1 MSDFCVL
8 YRMPSFRH
16 RPPAPCR
23 APSVARMFASV
34 VLLLAVTLATASPVA
49 AASNPANC
57 RFLDASTPFGELRD
71 LDGVNTCSGGVNSGT
86 VCTADS
92 ECPGGLCSPGETPIT
107 NGLKIEGETIYYE
120 GDLSFSAAAC
130 GFEGGQTCVDLP
142 GAGCP
147 VSNPAILKCL
157 SGPNAGANC
166 TVNSECPGGSCLTD
180 CCDVTPPGGIPLICP
195 AASGCSPAG
204 ATTIV
209 TRQIAYQVH
218 LADQSAMCPPGQ
230 VRAVFQYA
238 NGTSHGPGADQFPLN
253 NDRPIC
259 NLVRTPTPT
268 PTATTTP
275 TDTPT
280 ATVTSTSTPT
290 DTATLTPTPTATPT
304 LTATVTPTLTAT
316 STPTPTVTATP
327 TPTPTVTA
335 TPTPTPTVTATPTR
349 TSTRTPTPTLTA
361 TVCPTKTPP
370 PTKTATVCPTVTR
383 APTKTPTVCPTPTR
397 TPTKTATPY
406 ASSTPIGTPTGGA
419 TSTRVPT
426 TKPTPHEDFCRS
438 PGFWSGH
445 AGTEKQCSQDVTQAV
460 IAANGG
466 TLQVCGETIT
476 TTALDDANSAVEA
489 MCVRIR
495 GDQQLQLARQLTA
508 LALNCV
514 VSELNA
520 GLDPA
525 GNALCTG
532 VGVRALFDDCNAVCA
547 GARGT
552 RTVESCLDAIECVN
566 NGGRPVWGYCLMDN
580 DSCKD
585 VDFPPCAV
593 LPLPNCGNGCSDHIG
608 QNGSSWKCQS
618 ARDNDC
624 AVVGTGEA
632 SCATGTK

>member
-1 MSDFCVL
+1 MW
-8 YRMPSFRH
+8 RSFVC
-16 RPPAPCR
+16 AI
-23 APSVARMFASV
+23 V
-34 VLLLAVTLATASPVA
+34 LAVVVLATASSDVHAHPGA
-49 AASNPANC
+49 FAGTSRSDPDDCFKTGASVLI
-57 RFLDASTPFGELRD
+57 FELRD
-71 LDGVNTCSGGVNSGT
+71 TDSDGVGDTQILG
-86 VCTADS
+86 D
-92 ECPGGLCSPGETPIT
+92 
-107 NGLKIEGETIYYE
+107 KIEGETIYYE
-120 GDLSFSAAAC
+120 GTLGFIGAGQC
-130 GFEGGQTCVDLP
+130 GYERGAVCIDPP
-142 GAGCP
+142 GAQGC
-147 VSNPAILKCL
+147 I
-157 SGPNAGANC
+157 
-166 TVNSECPGGSCLTD
+166 
-180 CCDVTPPGGIPLICP
+180 DVTPTGGVPKICVGCIDPPGVVSVETGQVSYVVHFADRETSGICAGMLQAFVSYTGGISHFLSDGT
-195 AASGCSPAG
+195 AGGQAS
-204 ATTIV
+204 
-209 TRQIAYQVH
+209 
-218 LADQSAMCPPGQ
+218 
-230 VRAVFQYA
+230 
-238 NGTSHGPGADQFPLN
+238 
-253 NDRPIC
+253 IC
-259 NLVRTPTPT
+259 NVVTTPTPTATVTATPTPTLTATPT

-275 TDTPT
+275 TPTVTPT
-280 ATVTSTSTPT
+280 E
-290 DTATLTPTPTATPT
+290 TATPT
-304 LTATVTPTLTAT
+304 LTATPTTTPTLTAT
-316 STPTPTVTATP
+316 PTATPTVTATV
-327 TPTPTVTA
+327 TPTLTA

-361 TVCPTKTPP
+361 TVCPTKTPL

-383 APTKTPTVCPTPTR
+383 APTKTPTVCPTPTK
-397 TPTKTATPY
+397 TPKP
-406 ASSTPIGTPTGGA
+406 S
-419 TSTRVPT
+419 

-495 GDQQLQLARQLTA
+495 GDQTLQLARQLTA

-566 NGGRPVWGYCLMDN
+566 NGGKPVWGYCLMDH

-593 LPLPNCGNGCSDHIG
+593 LPLPNCSNGCSDRIG
-608 QNGSSWKCQS
+608 PSGSSGKCQS